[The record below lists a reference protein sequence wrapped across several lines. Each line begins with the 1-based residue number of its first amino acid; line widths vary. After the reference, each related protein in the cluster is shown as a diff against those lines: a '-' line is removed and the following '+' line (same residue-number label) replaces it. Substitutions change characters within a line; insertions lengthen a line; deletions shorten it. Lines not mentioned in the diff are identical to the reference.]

1 MYKILTKTEDIPS
14 FFPLTMSFSY
24 DMPETELHSH
34 DCVEIG
40 IILRGSSRH
49 SFNAASRTLAA
60 GDVIVIAP
68 GQKHS
73 FYDTDN
79 FDICNIL
86 FHPRELNIP
95 QQDLVKFPGFQDI
108 FNPDSGNFETE
119 RHFFHLDNDDFH
131 HIRMLLYLMRK
142 EQKNIGRS
150 GYRSAMLGLFMN
162 FLCHLLRSYHWANEQ
177 DVPSCYEQN
186 VETAIRYLKKNYLKP
201 FNLDY
206 LLKISAMSRSNFV
219 RRFHAVAGVSPMQFV
234 IRKRIAHA
242 AGRIA
247 SSNVS
252 LSQLA
257 IECGFCDSSHFSK
270 CFRKITGESP
280 RAYRQRMLRHSDRE
294 KFWST
299 REIENPFSVEKL
311 DQA

>member
-1 MYKILTKTEDIPS
+1 MYKILTKSDELPA
-14 FFPLTMSFSY
+14 FFPLTMTFSNY
-24 DMPETELHSH
+24 MPDTGEHSH

-40 IILRGSSRH
+40 IVLRGKAAHLYNGNTRFLYPGDVIILAPEQRH
-49 SFNAASRTLAA
+49 SFPE
-60 GDVIVIAP
+60 VE
-68 GQKHS
+68 
-73 FYDTDN
+73 N
-79 FDICNIL
+79 FSMCNVL

-108 FNPDSGNFETE
+108 FNPDPDDYEIC
-119 RHFFHLDNDDFH
+119 RHFFHLGDEDFR
-131 HIRMLLYLMRK
+131 HIRMLLSLMRK

-162 FLCHLLRSYHWANEQ
+162 FLCHLLRSYRSSDESE
-177 DVPSCYEQN
+177 VPSYYEQN
-186 VETAIRYLKKNYLKP
+186 VESAIRYLKKNYLKP